1 MNEEEKLPKR
11 KPTRASGFDY
21 SNGGAYFLT
30 ICTDK
35 RKKILSHI
43 SPGVPQA
50 EELRVGGS
58 CVGVPQAEELRVGG
72 SRVGDD
78 ALGVPTLTLSDY
90 GKIVEKYILSTENI
104 RGVCVDNYVIM
115 PNHIHLIISIDA
127 DGTPRASSPTR
138 QTSTVSGCVS
148 SLKRFVNKEIGK
160 NIFQRSFYDHI
171 IRSRKEYD
179 EIYNYIQLNPQNWE
193 KDELYTEED
202 LGKE

>member
-1 MNEEEKLPKR
+1 MNEEKLPKR

-43 SPGVPQA
+43 SPWVPQT
-50 EELRVGGS
+50 EDLRLGGS
-58 CVGVPQAEELRVGG
+58 C
-72 SRVGDD
+72 VGDD

-202 LGKE
+202 LGKEEI

>member
-43 SPGVPQA
+43 SP
-50 EELRVGGS
+50 
-58 CVGVPQAEELRVGG
+58 GVPQAEELRVGG

-202 LGKE
+202 LGKEEL